1 MAQATIPEDVGKQ
14 AERLRKDLN
23 YHIYRYYSLDD
34 PVVSDAEYDE
44 MYRALLD
51 LESEHPGLVTND
63 SPTQRVGPPPSAG
76 FTSVRHR
83 GRMLS
88 LDNAFNEGELKAFDE
103 RVTRGLGGRTG
114 TVEYV
119 CELKMDGVAVALTYE
134 NGLLVQGATRGD
146 GEVGED
152 ITPNLRTVLAVPL
165 RLLAETPPD
174 LIEVI
179 GEVYMPEASF
189 QKLNKDRLDNGE
201 PVFANPRN
209 AAAGS
214 LRQLNPAVTASRNL
228 NMVTFGVAYSSST
241 IPQYHRQ
248 ELAYLRDLGFRLG
261 EHNDKFSTIDKAAG
275 FCLEWQRRRRDLE
288 YEIDGVVVKVDSRTQ
303 QDALGATSKSPR
315 WAIAY
320 KFPPE
325 EKTTKVIDIL
335 VSVGRTG
342 VLTPVAVMEPVFVAG
357 STVTHATLHNE
368 DEVKR
373 KDVRVGDTVIVRKA
387 GDVIPEVVK
396 VITDKR
402 TIKEVPFEMPEL
414 CPVCL
419 SHVEREEGEA
429 ATRCVN
435 VACPAQTFGRIAHFG
450 SRGAMDIDGLG
461 KETILILLDRGFIK
475 DESDIYYLK
484 REQLYELPGFKDKS
498 VDNLV
503 HAIDI
508 ARDRPTWRLLH
519 GLGINHVGAHMAQ
532 VLAKEFPSIDALL
545 AATEDDLLGIEGVGP
560 RIAESVALFFDQ
572 RENQTV
578 IERLREA
585 GVRMADEVKAG
596 SGDGPLKDKTFVLTG
611 ALSEFTREQ
620 ASEIIEELGGK
631 VTSSV
636 SKKTDY
642 VLAGA
647 EPGSKLDKARSLGVE
662 TMSEAEF
669 KQLTGR

>member
-1 MAQATIPEDVGKQ
+1 V
-14 AERLRKDLN
+14 
-23 YHIYRYYSLDD
+23 
-34 PVVSDAEYDE
+34 
-44 MYRALLD
+44 
-51 LESEHPGLVTND
+51 
-63 SPTQRVGPPPSAG
+63 
-76 FTSVRHR
+76 F
-83 GRMLS
+83 
-88 LDNAFNEGELKAFDE
+88 
-103 RVTRGLGGRTG
+103 
-114 TVEYV
+114 
-119 CELKMDGVAVALTYE
+119 
-134 NGLLVQGATRGD
+134 
-146 GEVGED
+146 
-152 ITPNLRTVLAVPL
+152 
-165 RLLAETPPD
+165 
-174 LIEVI
+174 
-179 GEVYMPEASF
+179 MPEASF
-189 QKLNKDRLDNGE
+189 QTLNKDRLGNGE

-228 NMVTFGVAYSSST
+228 NMVTFGVAYSSA
-241 IPQYHRQ
+241 PRPRYHWQ

-261 EHNDKFSTIDKAAG
+261 EHNEKFSTIDQAAG
-275 FCLEWQRRRRDLE
+275 FCLAWQGRRRDLE

-315 WAIAY
+315 WSIAY

-325 EKTTKVIDIL
+325 EKTTKVVDIL

-357 STVTHATLHNE
+357 STVRHATLHNE

-396 VITDKR
+396 VITDQR
-402 TIKEVPFEMPEL
+402 TGKEVSFEMPEL
-414 CPVCL
+414 CPVCH

-435 VACPAQTFGRIAHFG
+435 IGCPAQTFGRIAHFG

-461 KETILILLDRGFIK
+461 VVTISMLLDRGFIR
-475 DESDIYYLK
+475 DISDVFYLE
-484 REQLYELPGFKDKS
+484 REQLYELPGFKEKS
-498 VDNLV
+498 VDNLMN
-503 HAIDI
+503 AIDA
-508 ARDRPTWRLLH
+508 ARDRPFWRIAY
-519 GLGINHVGAHMAQ
+519 GLGISHVGSHVAQ
-532 VLAKEFPSIDALL
+532 VLTKEFPSMDALST
-545 AATEDDLLGIEGVGP
+545 ASEDALVEVEGVGP
-560 RIAESVALFFDQ
+560 RIAESVAFFFDQ

-585 GVRMADEVKAG
+585 GVRMADEVKAR
-596 SGDGPLKDKTFVLTG
+596 SEDGPLKDKTFVLTG

-642 VLAGA
+642 VLVGA

-662 TMSEAEF
+662 TISEAEF
-669 KQLTGR
+669 KRLTGR